1 MQSSVQHHDGKG
13 EDVGSVFRL
22 YDVGFIVLE
31 VLQRKHLHW
40 AQGGG
45 GREGDGG
52 REGGREG
59 ERERER

>member
-45 GREGDGG
+45 GGER
-52 REGGREG
+52 REGGRERG
-59 ERERER
+59 RERGRDE